1 MDIEMEELNILKEHM
16 VEETEDVKTWF
27 KAAPVSSFPENGG
40 ACVKYKDL
48 QIAVFNFTRKNE
60 WYACQN
66 LCPHK
71 MQMILSRGMIGSQGE
86 EPKVACPYH
95 KKTFSLKSGECL
107 NAEEQSIA
115 TFPIKIEND
124 YVYIGFSK

>member
-1 MDIEMEELNILKEHM
+1 MEELNLLKEHM
-16 VEETEDVKTWF
+16 VANDRDVKTWF
-27 KAAPVSSFPENGG
+27 RAAKVSDFPKDGG
-40 ACVKYKDL
+40 ACVKYKDM
-48 QIAVFNFTRKNE
+48 QIAVFNFERRNE

-71 MQMILSRGMIGSQGE
+71 MQMILSRGMVGSSGD

-107 NAEEQSIA
+107 NGEEHGIA
-115 TFPIKIEND
+115 TFPVKVED
-124 YVYIGFSK
+124 GYVYLGFSR